1 MLKMQQNNKKLIRI
15 KVRFASKSEKNKSK
29 EYIDFLL
36 RNPHSTLLRVY
47 GGMLMPNEELLYEAT
62 KNKIYKSVVE

>member
-1 MLKMQQNNKKLIRI
+1 MQQSSKKLIRI

-36 RNPHSTLLRVY
+36 KNQHNTYLRVY
-47 GGMLMPNEELLYEAT
+47 ENMLMPNEELLYEAT

>member
-36 RNPHSTLLRVY
+36 KNPHNTFLRVY
-47 GGMLMPNEELLYEAT
+47 GSLLMPNEELLYEAT

>member
-29 EYIDFLL
+29 DHIDFLL
-36 RNPHSTLLRVY
+36 KNPYSTFLRVY
-47 GGMLMPNEELLYEAT
+47 GSMLMPNEELLYEAT

>member
-1 MLKMQQNNKKLIRI
+1 MQQSNKKLIRI

-36 RNPHSTLLRVY
+36 KNSHNTFLRVY
-47 GGMLMPNEELLYEAT
+47 ESLLMPNEGLLYEAT

>member
-1 MLKMQQNNKKLIRI
+1 MQQSNKKLIRI

-36 RNPHSTLLRVY
+36 KNQHNTYLRVY
-47 GGMLMPNEELLYEAT
+47 ENMLMPNEELLYEAT

>member
-1 MLKMQQNNKKLIRI
+1 MQQSNKKLIRI
-15 KVRFASKSEKNKSK
+15 KVRFASKYEKNKSE

-36 RNPHSTLLRVY
+36 KNQHNTYLRVY
-47 GGMLMPNEELLYEAT
+47 ESMLMPNEELLYEAT

>member
-1 MLKMQQNNKKLIRI
+1 MQQSNKKLIRI

-29 EYIDFLL
+29 KYIDFLL
-36 RNPHSTLLRVY
+36 KNQHNTYLRVY
-47 GGMLMPNEELLYEAT
+47 ENMLMPNEELLYEAT

>member
-36 RNPHSTLLRVY
+36 KNPHSNLLRVY

-62 KNKIYKSVVE
+62 KNKICKSVVE

>member
-1 MLKMQQNNKKLIRI
+1 MQQSNKKLIRI

-36 RNPHSTLLRVY
+36 KKPHNTFLRVY
-47 GGMLMPNEELLYEAT
+47 ESILMPNEKLLYEAT

>member
-1 MLKMQQNNKKLIRI
+1 MQQNNKKLIRI

-29 EYIDFLL
+29 EFIDFLL
-36 RNPHSTLLRVY
+36 KNPHNTFLRVY
-47 GGMLMPNEELLYEAT
+47 GSMLMPNEGLLYEAT

>member
-1 MLKMQQNNKKLIRI
+1 MQQSNKKLIRI

-36 RNPHSTLLRVY
+36 KNPPNTYLRVY
-47 GGMLMPNEELLYEAT
+47 ESILMPNEELLYEAT
-62 KNKIYKSVVE
+62 KNKVHKKMVE

>member
-15 KVRFASKSEKNKSK
+15 KVRFASKSEKNESK

-36 RNPHSTLLRVY
+36 KNQHNTYLRVY
-47 GGMLMPNEELLYEAT
+47 ENMLMPNEELLYEAT